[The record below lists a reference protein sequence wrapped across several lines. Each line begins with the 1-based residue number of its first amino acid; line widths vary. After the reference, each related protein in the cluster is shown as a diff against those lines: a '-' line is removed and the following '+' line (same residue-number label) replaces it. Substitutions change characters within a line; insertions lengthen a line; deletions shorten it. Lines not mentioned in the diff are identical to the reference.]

1 MPKTQNRTRTT
12 SIVLISLAVPIFLS
26 LTQCHAAMPPAV
38 GTEHCGGVSCSS
50 NGDCTLNVP
59 VCAQA
64 SSATCLTTSPR
75 ECAWKLNISTYCPC
89 LEHDVRLCDYN
100 GSPGVQ
106 ICTKNSS
113 TSTYWAACIACPSC
127 TS

>member
-1 MPKTQNRTRTT
+1 MRKTEPRKRAFP
-12 SIVLISLAVPIFLS
+12 LITLACCIPFFLS
-26 LTQCHAAMPPAV
+26 LTMCSSALPPAA
-38 GTEHCGGVSCSS
+38 TSEPCGGVGCTS
-50 NGDCTLNVP
+50 NSDCTVNMP

-64 SSATCLTTSPR
+64 SSATCLNTSPR
-75 ECAWKLNISTYCPC
+75 ECAWKLNISAYCPC
-89 LEHDVRLCDYN
+89 LEHDVRLCNYN

-127 TS
+127 G